1 MNKAKKGMP
10 LLPIEAYTSQ
20 DWFDKEQELIFGNTW
35 QYAGLTEDLQDPG
48 DYITVQCGNQNI
60 LIVKGRDQRL
70 RAFHNLCR
78 HRGTQLLRA
87 VGKKQKA
94 ITCPYHDWTYD
105 LSGQLINVPEKEIEF
120 PDLELDKV
128 CLHKASVD
136 IWRGIIWVHPA
147 PKAMPIEQWFKG
159 CEERLGPHD
168 PSRLIEYPDTG
179 YEKVIKAN
187 WKIVIENYIDV
198 YHLAHLHSHTLNMYD
213 HAKAEFDF
221 VGDHYL
227 FWEPLV
233 KDYYDNLDSLIPFKR
248 IKEMTDEYIG
258 AYVPWMFPSLGLAES
273 ESSWSLFHV
282 IPLAPDETKV
292 VIRTKLE
299 EMTSWEYTSLA
310 AKSAKNWEKVFGKKT
325 KYDSIDPD
333 DPMASGDFMAED
345 IFVCEQQ
352 QKSLKNPLLNVT
364 HSAKKGESTIRGFQ
378 EIVQKWME
386 TNLKNENK

>member
-1 MNKAKKGMP
+1 MP
-10 LLPIEAYTSQ
+10 VLPVEAYTSQ
-20 DWFDKEQELIFGNTW
+20 EWFDKEQELIFGNTW
-35 QYAGLTEDLQDPG
+35 QYAGFAEDLQDPG
-48 DYITVQCGNQNI
+48 DYITVQCGHQNI
-60 LIVKGRDQRL
+60 LVVKGRDQRL

-94 ITCPYHDWTYD
+94 LTCPYHDWTYN
-105 LSGQLINVPEKEIEF
+105 LSGELINVPEKETEF
-120 PDLELDKV
+120 PDLELDKI

-136 IWRGIIWVHPA
+136 IWRGMIWVHPD
-147 PKAMPIEQWFKG
+147 PKAMPIVDWFKG

-168 PSRLIEYPDTG
+168 PSRLVEHPDTT

-187 WKIVIENYIDV
+187 WKIVVENYIDV

-213 HAKAEFDF
+213 HAKAKFGF

-227 FWEPLV
+227 FWEPLA
-233 KDYYDNLDSLIPFKR
+233 KDYSDNLDLLIPFKR

-258 AYVPWMFPSLGLAES
+258 AYVPWMFPSLGLSES
-273 ESSWSLFHV
+273 ESSWSAFHV

-299 EMTSWEYTSLA
+299 EMTDWEYSSLG
-310 AKSAKNWEKVFGKKT
+310 AKSAKNWGKILGTKT
-325 KYDSIDPD
+325 KYDSSDPN
-333 DPMASGDFMAED
+333 DPMASGDFMKED

-352 QKSLKNPLLNVT
+352 QKSLKNPLLNVS
-364 HSAKKGESTIRGFQ
+364 HSAQKGESTIRGFQ
-378 EIVQKWME
+378 EIVQKWM
-386 TNLKNENK
+386 NINSDK